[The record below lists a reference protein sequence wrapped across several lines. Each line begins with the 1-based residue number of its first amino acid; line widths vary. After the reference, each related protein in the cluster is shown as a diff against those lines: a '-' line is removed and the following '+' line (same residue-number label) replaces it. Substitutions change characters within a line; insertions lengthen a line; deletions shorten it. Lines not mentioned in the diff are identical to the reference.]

1 MALIDKIQES
11 GWADTTAD
19 DWFFKDDVKSAV
31 DSLKEKI
38 RSMALCGASARFL
51 TGKEFLAEIEAA
63 FGDLD
68 KSYDDIV
75 EAEEGKGNESE

>member
-38 RSMALCGASARFL
+38 RSMALCGASSRFL
-51 TGKEFLAEIEAA
+51 TGKEVLAEIEAA

-75 EAEEGKGNESE
+75 EAEEAKGNESE

>member
-38 RSMALCGASARFL
+38 RSMALCGASPRFL
-51 TGKEFLAEIEAA
+51 TGKEVLAEIEAA